1 MDHISNFLN
10 FSSAGGN
17 TDDMNKSHGIPIFDD
32 LPLDLASSPQ
42 SSEAPS
48 STDTSHASS
57 SSSAPNPPANP
68 AQIDA
73 AELKKR
79 LYTLKDDISSIIRL
93 LEITDG
99 KFPLS
104 PAFPSSHIRTDGSQA
119 SPPSLSSPSFSPSAS
134 GEQILEGV
142 FSGEKMIGPDGHEYA
157 VPPNYASK
165 SKLVEGDHMKLTI
178 TAYGKF
184 IYKQIGPIERK
195 RIIGVLQFDEATQLW
210 SVVHEGKNYK
220 ILTASATFYHGKPGD
235 HVVILV
241 PKDIPS
247 SWGAV
252 ENIIAS

>member
-10 FSSAGGN
+10 FSPSGN
-17 TDDMNKSHGIPIFDD
+17 TDDINKSRGVPIFDD
-32 LPLDLASSPQ
+32 LPLDLSSSQ
-42 SSEAPS
+42 LSEAPS
-48 STDTSHASS
+48 TDASHASPP
-57 SSSAPNPPANP
+57 SSAPNPAEPALV
-68 AQIDA
+68 DVL
-73 AELKKR
+73 ELKKR
-79 LYTLKDDISSIIRL
+79 LYALKDEVGSIIRL
-93 LEITDG
+93 LEITDT

-104 PAFPSSHIRTDGSQA
+104 PAFPSSLPRTDA
-119 SPPSLSSPSFSPSAS
+119 SHAPLSLLPPLSSPLPSSS
-134 GEQILEGV
+134 GERILEGT
-142 FSGEKMIGPDGHEYA
+142 FNGEKMVGSDGEEYV

-178 TAYGKF
+178 TTYGKF

-210 SVVHEGKNYK
+210 SVVHEGKTYK

-241 PKDIPS
+241 PKDIAS

>member
-1 MDHISNFLN
+1 MDHISNYLN
-10 FSSAGGN
+10 FSLAGIDPPHDKDKELP
-17 TDDMNKSHGIPIFDD
+17 TFSD
-32 LPLDLASSPQ
+32 LPLDSTPVSGISDNQGSKPEPTL
-42 SSEAPS
+42 SEINV
-48 STDTSHASS
+48 T
-57 SSSAPNPPANP
+57 
-68 AQIDA
+68 
-73 AELKKR
+73 ELKKR
-79 LYTLKDDISSIIRL
+79 LYALKDEVGSIIRL

-99 KFPLS
+99 KLPLS
-104 PAFPSSHIRTDGSQA
+104 PAFPS
-119 SPPSLSSPSFSPSAS
+119 PSPSSSVSTVESQQTPFNSQTAG

-142 FSGEKMIGPDGHEYA
+142 FNGEKMVGPDGHEYA

-178 TAYGKF
+178 TTYGKF

-210 SVVHEGKNYK
+210 SVVHEGKTYK

-241 PKDIPS
+241 PKDAPS

>member
-10 FSSAGGN
+10 FSSTGN
-17 TDDMNKSHGIPIFDD
+17 NADDMNKSHGIPIFDD
-32 LPLDLASSPQ
+32 LPLDLSSPPTST
-42 SSEAPS
+42 SSDDRLEAS
-48 STDTSHASS
+48 DEKISTGGSRP
-57 SSSAPNPPANP
+57 APTTD
-68 AQIDA
+68 IT
-73 AELKKR
+73 ELKKR
-79 LYTLKDDISSIIRL
+79 LYALKDDISSIIRL
-93 LEITDG
+93 LEITDD

-104 PAFPSSHIRTDGSQA
+104 PAFPLSRTDASHA

-134 GEQILEGV
+134 GEQILEGI